1 MVKKTFLS
9 LFTLL
14 IIVGLFL
21 SYDQVKKLLP
31 FYSQLTKERVGLH
44 IDLQPQDQKNA
55 TYVGSDKCQ
64 KCHEEMHDA
73 WKGSRHAKMIQ
84 DVKKDP
90 KAIVADFSTLPKD
103 ADFNKSDIIF
113 TIGGKFKQRF
123 MLRSLSAEN
132 DYVIGNYQY
141 NVQTK
146 KWQKYKPYKD
156 WYKDAFPHDNK
167 LVNTSKTCDGC
178 HFVGFMSTQKRVE
191 PAIACESCHGPGSAH
206 VKDSEMEIYKAS
218 SVDPI
223 RSNEVC
229 LQCHMRNYDKRLE
242 DKTKTL
248 KDLMGDVRD
257 YPLGYEPGLPL
268 IQYKTAIDLEDKKF
282 FGNGVGKKNRMQ
294 GNEYV
299 HSGMYKHGVTCIN
312 CHNPHSLDNSS
323 TKKLGDASCMQCH
336 SFGSLIG
343 PHQNSIEAHT
353 KHKANSSGS
362 SCIECH
368 MPKTG
373 KHTGKSPLTVRTHV
387 FGFITPA
394 ESRKYGVANACNS
407 CHKEKSLE
415 WSEKAMQK
423 WGMESWGK

>member
-1 MVKKTFLS
+1 
-9 LFTLL
+9 
-14 IIVGLFL
+14 
-21 SYDQVKKLLP
+21 
-31 FYSQLTKERVGLH
+31 
-44 IDLQPQDQKNA
+44 
-55 TYVGSDKCQ
+55 
-64 KCHEEMHDA
+64 
-73 WKGSRHAKMIQ
+73 
-84 DVKKDP
+84 
-90 KAIVADFSTLPKD
+90 
-103 ADFNKSDIIF
+103 
-113 TIGGKFKQRF
+113 
-123 MLRSLSAEN
+123 
-132 DYVIGNYQY
+132 
-141 NVQTK
+141 
-146 KWQKYKPYKD
+146 
-156 WYKDAFPHDNK
+156 
-167 LVNTSKTCDGC
+167 
-178 HFVGFMSTQKRVE
+178 
-191 PAIACESCHGPGSAH
+191 
-206 VKDSEMEIYKAS
+206 
-218 SVDPI
+218 
-223 RSNEVC
+223 
-229 LQCHMRNYDKRLE
+229 
-242 DKTKTL
+242 
-248 KDLMGDVRD
+248 
-257 YPLGYEPGLPL
+257 
-268 IQYKTAIDLEDKKF
+268 
-282 FGNGVGKKNRMQ
+282 MQ